1 MKRSI
6 KLLSL
11 ILALIM
17 SASILTGCFGRR
29 KGEPPVS
36 TSDKR
41 VVMTLGGYN
50 VTYDFY
56 RYLFL
61 NTKDYLSDGDKDFWT
76 KEGNDVEM
84 VKKYIIDSLNDTY
97 AMFTLAD
104 KYKITLSDEDKTY
117 IDNMIEQSK
126 GTMTDEEFK
135 KSLEASYMTPEL
147 YRFILE
153 VQQLE
158 ILVYNHIIA
167 EDSGIIFADDKTVKK
182 AVSED
187 FVRATHILFLIE
199 DEEGKTE
206 KKELADQLLQRLKNG
221 EDFEALKEE
230 YSEDTGLK
238 GNTDGYYFLRG
249 VYDKAFEDAA
259 FNLKEGEI
267 SEVVTSDLG
276 YHIIKRLPIEDKY
289 VDDNLEDLRSQ
300 YLTSKY
306 YEIIEETYKD
316 FEASYKKD
324 YSDIKL
330 DSFN

>member
-17 SASILTGCFGRR
+17 SASLLTGCFGRR

-41 VVMTLGGYN
+41 VIMTLGGYN

-187 FVRATHILFLIE
+187 FVRATHIFFLIE
-199 DEEGKTE
+199 YEQEKTE
-206 KKELADQLLQRLKNG
+206 KKELAEQLLQRLNNG

-259 FNLKEGEI
+259 FSLKEGEI
-267 SEVVTSDLG
+267 SEVVTSYVG

-289 VDDNLEDLRSQ
+289 VEDNLEDLRSQ

-306 YEIIEETYKD
+306 YAIIEETYKD